1 MGTVLE
7 QFDADGTGKLEGKE
21 IDKLMTAQLMNDGDV
36 NNLMWRSY
44 DVDTDGK
51 LSSIE
56 IYNLANRE
64 QEGSS
69 DNEEEYD
76 KYSWVTK
83 DFARFDSNN
92 DDCLDEKELHA
103 VMDDKDLK
111 AGTWRAHDTDKD
123 GKLSK
128 TELIAFAKQT
138 IIKQKEDINK
148 HMEHKEGNKEHDAQ
162 KDNVDKKAAHTVDKE
177 EHKVEKMQQH
187 AAKKHVATKTE
198 NKVGKTV
205 EQKVEKKEEQK
216 DTKKHREHKGGK

>member
-1 MGTVLE
+1 MGEIATAIEELAAHSDGFLDEQQIQNFMIANQEQEAATVLE

-21 IDKLMTAQLMNDGDV
+21 IAQLMNDGDV

-148 HMEHKEGNKEHDAQ
+148 HMEHK
-162 KDNVDKKAAHTVDKE
+162 
-177 EHKVEKMQQH
+177 
-187 AAKKHVATKTE
+187 
-198 NKVGKTV
+198 
-205 EQKVEKKEEQK
+205 
-216 DTKKHREHKGGK
+216 